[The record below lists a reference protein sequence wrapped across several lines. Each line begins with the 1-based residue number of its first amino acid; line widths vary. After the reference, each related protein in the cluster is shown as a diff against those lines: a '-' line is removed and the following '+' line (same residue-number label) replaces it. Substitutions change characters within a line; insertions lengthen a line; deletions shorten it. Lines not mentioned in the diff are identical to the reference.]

1 MMCNKMF
8 TQACKINSYVL
19 EDNSNNFDLHD
30 GKNVR
35 VKIKYV
41 DLKKY
46 KRFIFYHFYVHG
58 FSTYFENAC
67 GWCKVYL
74 CYSKV

>member
-1 MMCNKMF
+1 MF
-8 TQACKINSYVL
+8 IQACSYVL
-19 EDNSNNFDLHD
+19 EDNSNNFDLHN

-41 DLKKY
+41 DLKKKY
-46 KRFIFYHFYVHG
+46 KRFISYHFCVHG

-67 GWCKVYL
+67 D
-74 CYSKV
+74 